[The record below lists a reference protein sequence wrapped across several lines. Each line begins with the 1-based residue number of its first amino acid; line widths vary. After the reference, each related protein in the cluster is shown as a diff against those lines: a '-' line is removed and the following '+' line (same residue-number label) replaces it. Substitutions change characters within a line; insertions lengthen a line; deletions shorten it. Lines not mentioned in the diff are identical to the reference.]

1 MFGKLT
7 WQAIPWDQPIPLAAG
22 ALVGLALI
30 GVMTWVVIKGHL
42 P

>member
-7 WQAIPWDQPIPLAAG
+7 WQAIPWDQPLPLFSAAF
-22 ALVGLALI
+22 VGLALAS
-30 GVMTWVVIKGHL
+30 VLFWVVIKGHL